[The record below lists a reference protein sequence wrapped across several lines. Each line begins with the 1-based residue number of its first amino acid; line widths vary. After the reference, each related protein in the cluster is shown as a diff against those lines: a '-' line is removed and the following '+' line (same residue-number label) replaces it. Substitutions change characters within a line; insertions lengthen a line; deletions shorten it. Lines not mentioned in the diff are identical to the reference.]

1 MKRQERA
8 RAMRAAGTSFDRIAE
23 QTGLSV
29 GYIRNFC
36 GDVERVVK
44 ETAATVVRYG
54 AHNGGCS
61 SLSGM
66 QPISMP
72 RITTLHGVLA

>member
-1 MKRQERA
+1 
-8 RAMRAAGTSFDRIAE
+8 MRAAGTSFDSIAE

-44 ETAATVVRYG
+44 ETARSVVRFG
-54 AHNGGCS
+54 SHNGGCS

-72 RITTLHGVLA
+72 RIAALHGAYAA